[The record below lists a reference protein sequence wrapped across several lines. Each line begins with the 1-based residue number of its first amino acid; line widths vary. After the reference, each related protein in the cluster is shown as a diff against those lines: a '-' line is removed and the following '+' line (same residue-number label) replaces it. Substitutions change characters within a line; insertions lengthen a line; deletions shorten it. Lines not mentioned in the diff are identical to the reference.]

1 MGWLEKEVCI
11 NKVCKLV
18 YDVVLCVQQVFD
30 VGKMLFVVGVDVVV
44 LCELN
49 LLIIKFFLY
58 VFNVDE
64 VVFIDLV

>member
-1 MGWLEKEVCI
+1 M
-11 NKVCKLV
+11 
-18 YDVVLCVQQVFD
+18 FD